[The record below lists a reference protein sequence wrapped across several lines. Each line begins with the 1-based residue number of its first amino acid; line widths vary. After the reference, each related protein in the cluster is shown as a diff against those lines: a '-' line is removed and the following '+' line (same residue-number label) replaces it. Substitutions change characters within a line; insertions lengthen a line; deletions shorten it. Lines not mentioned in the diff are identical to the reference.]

1 MGIMFGRIWPTATF
15 GGEWYP
21 PANISYCGIL
31 ETLWGTKLL
40 FEKGKKSH
48 GEHKVIYLP
57 RSDSVLENG
66 LMQNYKPTMVFDH
79 DSDSVCKISCQN
91 YKIGL
96 TTASQFTC
104 WDQISK
110 FKSWYLTINGD
121 PRVIKDSYGKWPIYR
136 SFASWCSLIFP
147 HPLDPNG
154 YRFLGPSQPPAHF
167 IFGVLLWGH
176 NGQTRI
182 RDKGLGPAHF
192 DSQQFVSGCVW
203 KWRFRITP
211 KRQFQ

>member
-1 MGIMFGRIWPTATF
+1 MDAHQKPARLHRFGGTCNMGIMFGRIWPTATF

-31 ETLWGTKLL
+31 ETLWGTKL
-40 FEKGKKSH
+40 FVEKGKKVMGNIKWYTYPGRTVCWKMVWCKLQTNDGVWS
-48 GEHKVIYLP
+48 
-57 RSDSVLENG
+57 RQWFC
-66 LMQNYKPTMVFDH
+66 MQ
-79 DSDSVCKISCQN
+79 ISCQN

-136 SFASWCSLIFP
+136 SLP
-147 HPLDPNG
+147 
-154 YRFLGPSQPPAHF
+154 
-167 IFGVLLWGH
+167 
-176 NGQTRI
+176 
-182 RDKGLGPAHF
+182 RDVHWFSATTLK
-192 DSQQFVSGCVW
+192 
-203 KWRFRITP
+203 
-211 KRQFQ
+211 